1 MTRGAQPCERAIV
14 EIAFHGLPWPLS
26 NQVNVVVSERCFT
39 AAGSDPTSRGRKFPM
54 PVTAAR
60 RLFLF
65 VGAAIT
71 LSACLSPR
79 FPDGTGPGAA
89 DGVAMFNGSGGS
101 AGAPGTGGAPFSGG
115 GGEAVLNP
123 VGNVA
128 GNGTVD
134 TSSGLPP
141 AVCSSFSVERVSRIP
156 DPELDPALASRV
168 EGMPLEQRVRQM
180 YGFPNCDYNSGA
192 QCFQQQPIAEQD
204 LPVWEMRDGPRGVR
218 RLGAGPATAFP
229 TPVAR
234 AASFDIDLEA
244 RIGDAI
250 GRQMLAFKYDLMLA
264 PTVNTLRHP
273 GWGRSQETYGEDTV
287 VLGEMGAALVRGIQ
301 AHVPTCIKHFAANTT
316 EGNRETM
323 SANMDEQ
330 TLREV
335 YTRQFEIAIEKSDP
349 ACVMAAYN
357 RVNNTFSAEN
367 QALLTDLLRN
377 EWGWNGFVIS
387 DWGAVK
393 STLPSALAGTDL
405 EMPNNM
411 YFGSLL
417 GQTGQN
423 DELVPRISQ
432 AVRRVLNVKRAF
444 GQLDEAYRTNQVYQD
459 RPINEGI
466 INEPGVLALAEEAA
480 VKGMVL
486 LENRDNF
493 LPLQDNARVL
503 VVGPDG
509 DVARIGDSGSSQVAP
524 AENQVVTPLGG
535 LRLVG
540 GTHGATVDFQAELA
554 GALAAAPGYDAVVLV
569 VGMQHT
575 DEGEGYGGGDDRES
589 LDLNGPHPELWTT
602 DKPRA
607 WIEQLTAVNP
617 NLVVVLNV
625 GGAIVEPSLDQ
636 ARALLYSFYPGQA
649 GGTALARLLF
659 GEVNFSGKLPF
670 TVASDPAQYP
680 IFGDSAATADYPYL
694 HGYRKFDGEGLVPR
708 YWFGSGISYTSF
720 EYSNLTLP
728 CSSGVTQSGMLIAE
742 VDVQNTGSVAGT
754 EIVQLFVGYP
764 NTLARRS
771 VKELKAFKRVTLE
784 PGATSRVQLTVPAR
798 DLRYYD
804 TTNGWTTELVEHEA
818 LVGPS
823 ADPARL
829 LGATFDI
836 LP

>member
-1 MTRGAQPCERAIV
+1 
-14 EIAFHGLPWPLS
+14 
-26 NQVNVVVSERCFT
+26 
-39 AAGSDPTSRGRKFPM
+39 M
-54 PVTAAR
+54 PVPVAAR
-60 RLFLF
+60 RPFRIAGVLF
-65 VGAAIT
+65 G

-79 FPDGTGPGAA
+79 NPDGTGPAA
-89 DGVAMFNGSGGS
+89 GVSVFGGGSGGS
-101 AGAPGTGGAPFSGG
+101 STGSAGAGGAPVSAG
-115 GGEAVLNP
+115 GGEGLPP
-123 VGNVA
+123 VSGLA
-128 GNGTVD
+128 GSGPID
-134 TSSGLPP
+134 TSSGAP
-141 AVCSSFSVERVSRIP
+141 AQCTSFTPARVSRIP
-156 DPELDPALASRV
+156 DPEADPALAARV
-168 EGMPLEQRVRQM
+168 EGIPVPQRVRQM

-192 QCFQQQPIAEQD
+192 QCFQQQPLGEQD

-234 AASFDIDLEA
+234 AASFDIDLEE

-316 EGNRETM
+316 EGNRESM

-367 QALLTDLLRN
+367 QELLTELLRN
-377 EWGWNGFVIS
+377 EWGWKGFVIS

-411 YFGSLL
+411 YFGSLIEL
-417 GQTGQN
+417 AEQN
-423 DELVPRISQ
+423 TELTARISE

-444 GQLDEAYRTNQVYQD
+444 GQLDEAFRTNDAYQNRAID
-459 RPINEGI
+459 ENI
-466 INEPGVLALAEEAA
+466 INEPDVLALVEEAA
-480 VKGMVL
+480 EKGMVL
-486 LENRDNF
+486 LENRDAF
-493 LPLQDNARVL
+493 LPLADGARVL

-535 LRLVG
+535 LQQVG
-540 GTHGATVDFQAELA
+540 GNHGATVDFQPELA

-569 VGMQHT
+569 VSMQHT

-589 LDLNGPHPELWTT
+589 LDLNGPHPELWTAE
-602 DKPRA
+602 KPRA
-607 WIEQLTAVNP
+607 WIQQLSAVNP
-617 NLVVVLNV
+617 NLIVVLNV

-670 TVASDPAQYP
+670 TVASDPVQYP
-680 IFGDSAATADYPYL
+680 IFGDSSTTADYPYL

-708 YWFGSGISYTSF
+708 YWFGSGISYTTF
-720 EYSNLTLP
+720 EYSGLSVP
-728 CSSGVTQSGMLIAE
+728 CSQGVSANGMLIAE
-742 VDVQNTGSVAGT
+742 VDVRNTGSRAGT
-754 EIVQLFVGYP
+754 EIVQLFVGFP
-764 NTLARRS
+764 GTTARRS
-771 VKELKAFKRVTLE
+771 VKELKAFQRVTLE
-784 PGATSRVQLTVPAR
+784 PGETKRVQLSVPAR

-804 TTNGWTTELVEHEA
+804 QASSVWRLEFIEHEV

-829 LGATFDI
+829 IGTTFNVVE
-836 LP
+836 

>member
-1 MTRGAQPCERAIV
+1 
-14 EIAFHGLPWPLS
+14 
-26 NQVNVVVSERCFT
+26 
-39 AAGSDPTSRGRKFPM
+39 M
-54 PVTAAR
+54 PVTAAAR
-60 RLFLF
+60 HLFRF
-65 VGAAIT
+65 AGAAIT

-79 FPDGTGPGAA
+79 YPDGA
-89 DGVAMFNGSGGS
+89 GSGGS
-101 AGAPGTGGAPFSGG
+101 NGVIAFNGAGNGGAPGPGGAPGVVGGG
-115 GGEAVLNP
+115 GGEQLPNV
-123 VGNVA
+123 VGLDPSGVI
-128 GNGTVD
+128 D
-134 TSSGLPP
+134 TSSGAPP
-141 AVCSSFSVERVSRIP
+141 AECASFEPVRLVKIP
-156 DPELDPALASRV
+156 DPDADAALASRV

-180 YGFPNCDYNSGA
+180 YGFPNCDYNSGS

-229 TPVAR
+229 VPVAR
-234 AASFDIDLEA
+234 AASFDIDLEQ

-330 TLREV
+330 TLREI

-367 QALLTDLLRN
+367 EELLTELLRN
-377 EWGWNGFVIS
+377 EWGWKGFVIS

-417 GQTGQN
+417 GQVAQSQ
-423 DELVPRISQ
+423 ELVPRISQ

-444 GQLDEAYRTNQVYQD
+444 GQLDAAYRTDPAYQD
-459 RPINEGI
+459 RGVNESI
-466 INEPGVLALAEEAA
+466 INEPDVLALVEEAA
-480 VKGMVL
+480 EKGMVL

-493 LPLQDNARVL
+493 LPLPDAARVL

-535 LRLVG
+535 LRTVG
-540 GTHGATVDFQAELA
+540 ANHGATVDYQAELA

-569 VGMQHT
+569 VAMQHT
-575 DEGEGYGGGDDRES
+575 DEGEGYGGGDDREN
-589 LDLNGPHPELWTT
+589 LDLNGPHPELWTAE
-602 DKPRA
+602 KPRA
-607 WIEQLTAVNP
+607 WIEQLAAQNP
-617 NLVVVLNV
+617 NLIVVLNV
-625 GGAIVEPSLDQ
+625 GGAIVEPSLEQ

-670 TVASDPAQYP
+670 TVATDPAAYP
-680 IFGDSAATADYPYL
+680 SFGDSSATAEYPYL
-694 HGYRKFDGEGLVPR
+694 HGYRKFDGENLVPR
-708 YWFGSGISYTSF
+708 YWFGSGISYTTF
-720 EYSNLTLP
+720 AYSNLSVP
-728 CSSGVTQSGMLIAE
+728 CSSGVTPSGLLVAE

-754 EIVQLFVGYP
+754 EIVQLYVGFP
-764 NTLARRS
+764 KTAARRS
-771 VKELKAFKRVTLE
+771 VKELKAFRRVTLA
-784 PGATSRVQLTVPAR
+784 PGETRRVQLTVPAR
-798 DLRYYD
+798 DFRYYD
-804 TTNGWTTELVEHEA
+804 ATNGWGLELVEHEV

-823 ADPARL
+823 ADRARL
-829 LGATFDI
+829 LSASFDVV
-836 LP
+836 P